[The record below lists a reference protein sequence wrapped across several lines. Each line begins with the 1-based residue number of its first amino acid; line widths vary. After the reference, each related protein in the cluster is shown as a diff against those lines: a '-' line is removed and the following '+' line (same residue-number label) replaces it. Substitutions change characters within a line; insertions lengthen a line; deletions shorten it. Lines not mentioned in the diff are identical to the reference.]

1 MPNSQSRAL
10 HVLVLSADPVAAAFL
25 GMFVELARYTPAFAR
40 AGERPEDAV
49 ARVRPLAV
57 VLLDDALDAAQSDLF
72 FAAAARARVGLA
84 IFGAPRSSRALAPQ
98 AIARHV
104 PVFDFPATLADLER
118 VLDTARG
125 SQWWGRAA
133 ERRRPPIAR
142 VEAGA
147 GDSLVYHDGEG
158 CRWNVY
164 DRRGRERRRETAAP
178 GASAD
183 PGASVER
190 VFVSETGEVRT
201 CQLAEAESDAR
212 HPEEL
217 AAQLARAVPAG
228 A

>member
-164 DRRGRERRRETAAP
+164 DRRGRERRCE
-178 GASAD
+178 SAD
-183 PGASVER
+183 LEASVER

-201 CQLAEAESDAR
+201 CHLAEEEAEAR
-212 HPEEL
+212 HPDEL